1 MWQGQDSVFEL
12 SANSRQLSD
21 FSLTAEGLRLT
32 AIKRRGVEQRQLVG
46 LITQRS
52 QVRVLPPLPRFSYET
67 APEEILRG
75 PFLFM
80 LLTFCKH
87 RERDWLRLS
96 ILGRLPPPYRII
108 ERFCG
113 LFSYPWERRTRLLSD
128 NGPGYIFR
136 SFGEY
141 LRLVSIRHILASPSH
156 PQTNGKLEQYHRTIK
171 LDINQIP

>member
-1 MWQGQDSVFEL
+1 MWLGQDSVFEL

-87 RERDWLRLS
+87 RKRDWQRLT
-96 ILGRLPPPYRII
+96 ILWRRPKRII
-108 ERFCG
+108 ERLCG
-113 LFSYPWERRTRLLSD
+113 LFSYPWQQMR
-128 NGPGYIFR
+128 
-136 SFGEY
+136 
-141 LRLVSIRHILASPSH
+141 VSIQSYL
-156 PQTNGKLEQYHRTIK
+156 GG
-171 LDINQIP
+171 

>member
-1 MWQGQDSVFEL
+1 MWLGQDSVFEH

-75 PFLFM
+75 PFLFI
-80 LLTFCKH
+80 LQTSGKGIGS
-87 RERDWLRLS
+87 DYLS
-96 ILGRLPPPYRII
+96 LGDVPTASSNALAVSSRI
-108 ERFCG
+108 
-113 LFSYPWERRTRLLSD
+113 
-128 NGPGYIFR
+128 PGNR
-136 SFGEY
+136 
-141 LRLVSIRHILASPSH
+141 
-156 PQTNGKLEQYHRTIK
+156 
-171 LDINQIP
+171 

>member
-1 MWQGQDSVFEL
+1 MWLGQDSVFER

-21 FSLTAEGLRLT
+21 FSLTAEGLRLA

-87 RERDWLRLS
+87 RERDWQRLS
-96 ILGRLPPPYRII
+96 ILGRLPS
-108 ERFCG
+108 
-113 LFSYPWERRTRLLSD
+113 LAHHRTLLR
-128 NGPGYIFR
+128 P
-136 SFGEY
+136 
-141 LRLVSIRHILASPSH
+141 LLVSLVADERKYPELSGRDKCPSLSAVGR
-156 PQTNGKLEQYHRTIK
+156 QR
-171 LDINQIP
+171 

>member
-1 MWQGQDSVFEL
+1 MWLGQDSVFEL

-67 APEEILRG
+67 APEEIFRG

-87 RERDWLRLS
+87 RERVWQRLS
-96 ILGRLPPPYRII
+96 ILAPPSASSNA
-108 ERFCG
+108 FA
-113 LFSYPWERRTRLLSD
+113 
-128 NGPGYIFR
+128 GP
-136 SFGEY
+136 
-141 LRLVSIRHILASPSH
+141 LLVSLVADESKYPELSGR
-156 PQTNGKLEQYHRTIK
+156 
-171 LDINQIP
+171 INVPVSRL